1 MGYPDTFSGFC
12 VDSPKT
18 CKEFKKQELIPKP
31 FEDHDV
37 DVQIECCGVC
47 GSDIHTLTGGWG
59 DFKGPLCVGH
69 EVVGKAVRVGKGVT
83 LIKEG
88 DRVGVGA
95 EVWACLKCDVC
106 KSKNENYC
114 PHWVG
119 KSSPV
124 TVELPTDCSL
134 THFQTH
140 TTQATQTA
148 AKPTAAGPTTSART
162 STSSSR
168 SPTRCPRT
176 KPRPCSAPA

>member
-1 MGYPDTFSGFC
+1 MGYPDTFCGFC

-18 CKEFKKQELIPKP
+18 CKEFKKQELTPKP

-59 DFKGPLCVGH
+59 DFEGPLCVGH
-69 EVVGKAVRVGKGVT
+69 EIVGKAVRVGKAVT
-83 LIKEG
+83 RIKEG

-119 KSSPV
+119 
-124 TVELPTDCSL
+124 
-134 THFQTH
+134 
-140 TTQATQTA
+140 
-148 AKPTAAGPTTSART
+148 
-162 STSSSR
+162 TSSME
-168 SPTRCPRT
+168 PL
-176 KPRPCSAPA
+176 PATVAVGAN